1 MNFRNKLEEIKKGF
15 EATKEYIFHPIASLF
30 ESKKIKNNSELTQ
43 YIRNQSA
50 KVTQQTLYEYVR
62 NRMGTLYVKMHDN
75 EKFIESLNIAKW
87 NIYTVA
93 LQDLSLFAHS
103 IIENKYHKDFTNL
116 ELENFYKNILDLE
129 VSQGL
134 KQDLLEAKIKEFNLR
149 LQDTDF
155 KSFFQNKPFKNS
167 SLALYYWAPIADEL
181 KQQDRNIVLNSIHL
195 KWKNVEKEFPQLL
208 EL

>member
-1 MNFRNKLEEIKKGF
+1 MKIDIEEIKRGF
-15 EATKEYIFHPIASLF
+15 EATKEYVLNPIAALF
-30 ESKKIKNNSELTQ
+30 NSKKITNNSELMQ

-62 NRMGTLYVKMHDN
+62 TRMGTLYVKMHDN
-75 EKFIESLNIAKW
+75 ENFIESLNIAKW

-93 LQDLSLFAHS
+93 LQDLSLFCHS
-103 IIENKYHKDFTNL
+103 FIDNKYKKNFTNL
-116 ELENFYKNILDLE
+116 ELEKFYKTILDLE
-129 VSQGL
+129 ISQGL
-134 KQDLLEAKIKEFNLR
+134 KQDLLDEKIKEFNLR
-149 LQDTDF
+149 LRDTDL

-195 KWKNVEKEFPQLL
+195 KWKNVEKEFPKIL